1 MMWLGGDELMIEV
14 MQRYLPSLRKIAGWT
29 AEDLGK
35 RLGVTKQTISNLENK
50 KVNMTKIQYIALRV
64 IFENE
69 IRNVATNATLKRAI
83 CILFYNDAVYT
94 EKKESEI
101 FQALESLAAA
111 ASGGIS
117 GNQLTLL
124 STTVLAPL
132 RLNVG
137 VNADM
142 DLKRTEPY
150 GWVQELTNVEE
161 K

>member
-1 MMWLGGDELMIEV
+1 MWLGGDELMIEV

-150 GWVQELTNVEE
+150 GWVQELTSVEE

>member
-1 MMWLGGDELMIEV
+1 MRLGGDESMIEV

-29 AEDLGK
+29 AEELGK

-50 KVNMTKIQYIALRV
+50 KVNMTKMQYIALRV

-94 EKKESEI
+94 EKKEVEI

-132 RLNVG
+132 RLNIG

-142 DLKRTEPY
+142 DLKRIEPY
-150 GWVQELTNVEE
+150 EWVQELTNVEE

>member
-50 KVNMTKIQYIALRV
+50 KVNITKIQYIALRV

>member
-1 MMWLGGDELMIEV
+1 MWLGGDELMIEV

-50 KVNMTKIQYIALRV
+50 KVNITKIQYIALRV

>member
-1 MMWLGGDELMIEV
+1 MMCLGGDELMIEV

-29 AEDLGK
+29 AEELGK

-50 KVNMTKIQYIALRV
+50 KVNMTKMQYIALRV

-69 IRNVATNATLKRAI
+69 IRNVSNNVTLKRAM

-94 EKKESEI
+94 EKKENEI

-132 RLNVG
+132 RIDIG
-137 VNADM
+137 VNVDM
-142 DLKRTEPY
+142 DLKRIEPY
-150 GWVQELTNVEE
+150 GWVQEFTNVEE
-161 K
+161 S

>member
-1 MMWLGGDELMIEV
+1 MIEV

-29 AEDLGK
+29 AEELGK

-50 KVNMTKIQYIALRV
+50 KVNMTKMQYIALRV

-69 IRNVATNATLKRAI
+69 IRNVSNNVTLKRAM

-94 EKKESEI
+94 EKKENEI

-132 RLNVG
+132 RIDIG
-137 VNADM
+137 VNVDM
-142 DLKRTEPY
+142 DLKRIEPY
-150 GWVQELTNVEE
+150 GWVQEFTNVEE
-161 K
+161 S

>member
-69 IRNVATNATLKRAI
+69 IRNVATNVTLKRAI
-83 CILFYNDAVYT
+83 CILFYNDAAYT

-132 RLNVG
+132 RLNIG

>member
-1 MMWLGGDELMIEV
+1 MIEV

-29 AEDLGK
+29 SEELGK

-50 KVNMTKIQYIALRV
+50 KVNMTKMQYIALRV

-69 IRNVATNATLKRAI
+69 VRNVSNNATLKRAI
-83 CILFYNDAVYT
+83 CILFYNDTTYT
-94 EKKESEI
+94 ETKEREI
-101 FQALESLAAA
+101 FHALESLAAA
-111 ASGGIS
+111 AAGGIS

-132 RLNVG
+132 RIGIG
-137 VNADM
+137 VNSDM
-142 DLKRTEPY
+142 DLKRIEPY

>member
-1 MMWLGGDELMIEV
+1 MWLGGDELMIEV

>member
-1 MMWLGGDELMIEV
+1 MWLGGDELMIEV

-69 IRNVATNATLKRAI
+69 IRNIATNATLKRAI

>member
-1 MMWLGGDELMIEV
+1 MCLGGDELMIEV

-29 AEDLGK
+29 AEELGK

-50 KVNMTKIQYIALRV
+50 KVNMTKMQYIALRV

-69 IRNVATNATLKRAI
+69 IRNVSNNVTLKRAM

-94 EKKESEI
+94 EKKENEI

-132 RLNVG
+132 RIDIG
-137 VNADM
+137 VNVDM
-142 DLKRTEPY
+142 DLKRIEPY
-150 GWVQELTNVEE
+150 GWVQEFTNVEE
-161 K
+161 S

>member
-29 AEDLGK
+29 AEELGK

-50 KVNMTKIQYIALRV
+50 KVNMTKMQYIALRV

-132 RLNVG
+132 RLNIG
-137 VNADM
+137 VNADI
-142 DLKRTEPY
+142 DLKRIEPY